1 MTLTELMIVLMVA
14 VLIAIAASS
23 MYVASFE
30 TWQVAGAKLAL
41 QRSAD
46 EAFVRMTS
54 DIRQGTEVSLT
65 KSGTEMSIMLR
76 GTSVGDSTV
85 GTYTYANDELQDVFG
100 NTVLTQIDS
109 LEFDVENMEKVR
121 IRVRLVDDRN
131 TPEDPWDDVTQWME
145 TAAVCRNR
153 EIY

>member
-1 MTLTELMIVLMVA
+1 
-14 VLIAIAASS
+14 
-23 MYVASFE
+23 
-30 TWQVAGAKLAL
+30 
-41 QRSAD
+41 
-46 EAFVRMTS
+46 
-54 DIRQGTEVSLT
+54 
-65 KSGTEMSIMLR
+65 
-76 GTSVGDSTV
+76 VGDSTV